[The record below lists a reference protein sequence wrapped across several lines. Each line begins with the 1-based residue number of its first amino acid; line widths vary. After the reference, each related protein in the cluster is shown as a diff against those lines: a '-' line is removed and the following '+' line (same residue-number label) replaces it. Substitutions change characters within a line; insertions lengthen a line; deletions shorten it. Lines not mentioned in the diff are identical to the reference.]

1 MCTTACRTLFS
12 VFHLI
17 MSSALELWVAVYLL
31 GLSKTV
37 KQVELQDG
45 SVLVLKQDAEG
56 LAQHAP
62 AMKGNNFKNVLTS
75 GSNSLRDQG
84 WVSSTEAMQMHR
96 GPKTRVPKADAQSKA
111 EKSSLDDKPEYLK
124 NSILYATMVRALKQ
138 MSLERPKRMS
148 LSHLQVIIFPNVILC
163 VC

>member
-1 MCTTACRTLFS
+1 
-12 VFHLI
+12 
-17 MSSALELWVAVYLL
+17 MSSALEVWVAVYLF
-31 GLSKTV
+31 GISKTV

-62 AMKGNNFKNVLTS
+62 AMKGNNFKNVLIS

-84 WVSSTEAMQMHR
+84 WVSSTEAMQMHLQMHR

-124 NSILYATMVRALKQ
+124 NSILYATMLRALTQ
-138 MSLERPKRMS
+138 MSLERPKRTS
-148 LSHLQVIIFPNVILC
+148 LSH
-163 VC
+163 

>member
-1 MCTTACRTLFS
+1 
-12 VFHLI
+12 

-84 WVSSTEAMQMHR
+84 WVSSTETMQMHR
-96 GPKTRVPKADAQSKA
+96 GSKTRVPKA
-111 EKSSLDDKPEYLK
+111 EKSSLDDKPEYVK

-138 MSLERPKRMS
+138 MSLERPKRTS